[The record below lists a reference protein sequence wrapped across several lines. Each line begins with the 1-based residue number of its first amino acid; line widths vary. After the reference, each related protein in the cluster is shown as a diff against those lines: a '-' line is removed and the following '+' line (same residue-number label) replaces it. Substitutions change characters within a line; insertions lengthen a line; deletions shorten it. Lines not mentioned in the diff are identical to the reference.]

1 MKIPYD
7 PHVWDEWRELENGMI
22 QANFVVPPDAFQTE
36 TAKPIDPFAA
46 PPADKNY
53 EQSDA
58 KTVLKRYGIVFE
70 EGASATYYPETGLL
84 TVTQTRE
91 QMELVAAVFAG
102 RCDRREPRIHIGTE
116 IYELPALDALEIIES
131 LKPQGEHT
139 PERDA
144 LLREAPRKNR
154 VRLVAA
160 PTIIARSGQR
170 AKTEELIE
178 TVNRPE
184 PTKGEEPEP
193 AWEQYPTLSL
203 EVDPIIGGD
212 NYTMDINFQVTFAP
226 KEVPEFSR
234 NLTTQVVTYDGQ
246 WIFVGNWSGRTPDT
260 MMLIFLNATI
270 QTLGDAGEMVKVEK
284 SQL

>member
-1 MKIPYD
+1 
-7 PHVWDEWRELENGMI
+7 MI
-22 QANFVVPPDAFQTE
+22 QANFIVPPNAFQT
-36 TAKPIDPFAA
+36 AQPVDPFATPSA
-46 PPADKNY
+46 EKNY

-58 KTVLKRYGIVFE
+58 KTVLERYGIVFGE
-70 EGASATYYPETGLL
+70 EASATYHPETSLL

-91 QMELVAAVFAG
+91 QMELVAAVFAS
-102 RCDRREPRIHIGTE
+102 RCDHRESQIHISTE

-131 LKPQGEHT
+131 LRPQGEHT
-139 PERDA
+139 PERGA
-144 LLREAPRKNR
+144 LLREATRMKR
-154 VRLVAA
+154 VMLVAA

-226 KEVPEFSR
+226 KETPEFSR
-234 NLTTQVVTYDGQ
+234 NLTTQVVTYDGD

-270 QTLGDAGEMVKVEK
+270 QTQNDVGELVKFEESTEK
-284 SQL
+284 AEP

>member
-1 MKIPYD
+1 
-7 PHVWDEWRELENGMI
+7 MI
-22 QANFVVPPDAFQTE
+22 QANFIVPPNAFQS
-36 TAKPIDPFAA
+36 AQPVDPFATPSA
-46 PPADKNY
+46 EKNDN
-53 EQSDA
+53 QSDA
-58 KTVLKRYGIVFE
+58 KTVLERYGVVFE
-70 EGASATYYPETGLL
+70 EEASATYHPETSLL

-91 QMELVAAVFAG
+91 QMELVAAAFAG
-102 RCDRREPRIHIGTE
+102 RFDRRESRIHIGTE

-131 LKPQGEHT
+131 LRPQGEHT

-144 LLREAPRKNR
+144 LLREAAKKNQ

-178 TVNRPE
+178 TVNRPT
-184 PTKGEEPEP
+184 PTGEETEP
-193 AWEQYPTLSL
+193 AWEQAPKLSL

-212 NYTMDINFQVTFAP
+212 NYTMDINLQVTFTP
-226 KEVPEFSR
+226 KETPEFSR
-234 NLTTQVVTYDGQ
+234 NLTTQVVTYDGD

-270 QTLGDAGEMVKVEK
+270 QTYKELVKFEEG
-284 SQL
+284 SE